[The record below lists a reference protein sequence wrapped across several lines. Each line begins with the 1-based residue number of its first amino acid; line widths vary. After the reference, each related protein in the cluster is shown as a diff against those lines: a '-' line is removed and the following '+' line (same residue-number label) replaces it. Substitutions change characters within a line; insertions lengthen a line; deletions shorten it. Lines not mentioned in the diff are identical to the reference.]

1 MSKEEFQALVNSRVQ
16 RSVSER
22 AAALAA
28 YNASAEKAQVDA
40 AAAKAAQLA
49 ATLTRFSAVYR
60 TPSGQAIRFDPP
72 PPKAPAWAST
82 AASSVR
88 EDDGSEPAV
97 EFQRLRNTPPTPRF
111 GAGKSLQHATEVEW
125 SFYEAVHPHAAEA
138 RDAAPGNHARGST
151 RPGGVRQEARQPL
164 LRRPAPPAHLGFA
177 AVAAQAAAKSLSPPS
192 AHARTNNGLGARGGQ
207 AWGSAP
213 SPSGF
218 GHHRL
223 GRGGG
228 GLATGSSSSSPP
240 SWPVAPL
247 HAAHARRPVWDAG
260 WGAELPL
267 PPAKTAYANAAV
279 AVAEKPFS
287 ASSLAQQFVGE
298 GRAHGIDKQGGYGS
312 TSSALG
318 GCGGGGHGSDHGGFG
333 GASRAAALGAPCGWG
348 AGSGAAGVSPL
359 GGDGYARSSSSGG
372 GGVGSRSG
380 GSAAVPLPLAA
391 SPRAPSPEVRRVA
404 AVLTS
409 PSNSSSGKDG
419 EGSSNDDE
427 LDIQF
432 GFGF

>member
-1 MSKEEFQALVNSRVQ
+1 
-16 RSVSER
+16 
-22 AAALAA
+22 
-28 YNASAEKAQVDA
+28 
-40 AAAKAAQLA
+40 
-49 ATLTRFSAVYR
+49 
-60 TPSGQAIRFDPP
+60 
-72 PPKAPAWAST
+72 
-82 AASSVR
+82 VR

-111 GAGKSLQHATEVEW
+111 GAGKSLQHAADVEW

-138 RDAAPGNHARGST
+138 RNAAPGNHARGST

-228 GLATGSSSSSPP
+228 GLETGSSSSSPP

-247 HAAHARRPVWDAG
+247 HAAHARRPIWDAG
-260 WGAELPL
+260 WGAELPLPL

-279 AVAEKPFS
+279 AVAEKAFS

-318 GCGGGGHGSDHGGFG
+318 GGGGGGHGIGHGGFG

-348 AGSGAAGVSPL
+348 A
-359 GGDGYARSSSSGG
+359 
-372 GGVGSRSG
+372 
-380 GSAAVPLPLAA
+380 VPLPLAA
-391 SPRAPSPEVRRVA
+391 SPRAPSPEVRRVRA
-404 AVLTS
+404 AAGLTS